1 MRLLVIDDD
10 KEVRDTLVQKLR
22 AECFA
27 VDAASDGEEGSYMAR
42 TNPYDLII
50 LDNML
55 PKKTGLMVCD
65 DVRKT
70 GRTVPILVL
79 SVLSDTKQKIDLIT
93 AGADDYLIKPFSF
106 EELLARIRAL
116 LRRPHEIQGEVYT
129 LSDLVID
136 TRQQSVKRGR
146 KHVYLTRKE
155 FMLLEYLLRNRGDVV
170 SRGKIMEHVWDMSS
184 DPFSNTIESHILSVR
199 RKIGDKV
206 GKRLIQTV
214 PGRGYRIEVS

>member
-10 KEVRDTLVQKLR
+10 KEVRDTLIQKLR

-27 VDAASDGEEGSYMAR
+27 VDAAADGEEGSYMAR
-42 TNPYDLII
+42 TNSYDVII

-55 PKKTGLMVCD
+55 PKKNGIIVCD
-65 DVRKT
+65 DIRKT

-116 LRRPHEIQGEVYT
+116 LRRPPEIQGEVYE

-199 RKIGDKV
+199 RKIGDKA